1 MSSRAELREAVRR
14 LREAATARAVGR
26 LGTGA
31 GTRADQEALRRIA
44 RDTLREILP
53 GELAEL
59 ERPSPPEAGTASRLA
74 ALERRLE
81 RLEARL
87 GPRPAEERR
96 PAARTMVF
104 LPAPW
109 EAGRRLPGAAG
120 AALLAGLLLLG
131 AAGSAG
137 YQASVRAEPGTTP

>member
-14 LREAATARAVGR
+14 LREAAEAHAVGR

-31 GTRADQEALRRIA
+31 GTRADQKALRRIA

-53 GELAEL
+53 GELAGL

-87 GPRPAEERR
+87 DARPAEERR
-96 PAARTMVF
+96 PAARTTVF
-104 LPAPW
+104 LLAPW
-109 EAGRRLPGAAG
+109 EAARRLLRATW
-120 AALLAGLLLLG
+120 AALL
-131 AAGSAG
+131 
-137 YQASVRAEPGTTP
+137 